1 MGGCVGG
8 GGGFICVITVGVGG
22 CSSLSLF
29 VHVA

>member
-8 GGGFICVITVGVGG
+8 GGGFVSVIAVGVGG
-22 CSSLSLF
+22 RLSLSSF